1 MCTKMSRSRNRV
13 RTLAVHPAAQHRL
26 EKPFIRSIQSGDT
39 AGVFMDLGRESGGL
53 GTAVA
58 SAVSPPARQKRAVMD
73 LHPISSRDPRTDTKG
88 LGILARS
95 LFRQMRAQGYS
106 PEQIVGL
113 SAELIQLVREDLA
126 ASVST
131 AAAE

>member
-1 MCTKMSRSRNRV
+1 MSRSRNHV
-13 RTLAVHPAAQHRL
+13 RTVAVHPTAQHQL
-26 EKPFIRSIQSGDT
+26 EKPFIGSVQESDT
-39 AGVFMDLGRESGGL
+39 PGVSMARGRTPAGL
-53 GTAVA
+53 GTGVA
-58 SAVSPPARQKRAVMD
+58 KGRLAAFAAERAGMD
-73 LHPISSRDPRTDTKG
+73 LHPLSSRDPRTDTKG

-106 PEQIVGL
+106 PEQIIGL
-113 SAELIQLVREDLA
+113 SSELIQLVREDLA